1 MPTIQRTPNQVA
13 QIIEN
18 FLNNKSAPH
27 DWDDFISLQI
37 ADPHLDAIRA
47 QCLKLNSTRPPT
59 KKTHWTN
66 QAGLDLMR
74 ELATKLRVA
83 RYYA

>member
-1 MPTIQRTPNQVA
+1 MPTIHRTPNEVA

-18 FLNNKSAPH
+18 FLNNKSASH

-47 QCLKLNSTRPPT
+47 QCLNLNSTHPPT
-59 KKTHWTN
+59 RKPT
-66 QAGLDLMR
+66 
-74 ELATKLRVA
+74 
-83 RYYA
+83 

>member
-1 MPTIQRTPNQVA
+1 MSPIQRTPTDVA

-18 FLNNKSAPH
+18 FLDGKGHAR
-27 DWDDFISLQI
+27 DWDNFISLQI

-47 QCLKLNSTRPPT
+47 QCLQLNSTHPA
-59 KKTHWTN
+59 KKGWCN

-74 ELATKLRVA
+74 DLATQLRA
-83 RYYA
+83 PK